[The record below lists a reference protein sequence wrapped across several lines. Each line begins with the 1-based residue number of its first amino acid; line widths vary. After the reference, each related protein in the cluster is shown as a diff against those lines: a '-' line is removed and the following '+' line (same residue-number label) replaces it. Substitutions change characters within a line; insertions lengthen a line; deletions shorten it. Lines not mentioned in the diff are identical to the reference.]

1 MVIHNSEGQVMAT
14 LSEKIQKPHLVQS
27 VELLAVGR
35 VVTFCI
41 ETGFQNSIFE
51 GDSELVIKSLWG
63 KGLVNSQDGHII
75 QDILSYANSLQSFSF
90 SHVSRQGNAVAYAL
104 AQRARLSFPLLVW
117 MESVPPDISS
127 FIVSDLP
134 VIQ

>member
-1 MVIHNSEGQVMAT
+1 MAT

-35 VVTFCI
+35 AFTFCI

-51 GDSELVIKSLWG
+51 GDSELVIKSLRG

-75 QDILSYANSLQSFSF
+75 
-90 SHVSRQGNAVAYAL
+90 
-104 AQRARLSFPLLVW
+104 
-117 MESVPPDISS
+117 
-127 FIVSDLP
+127 
-134 VIQ
+134 